1 MTGRIRSNARTSA
14 RAGGRRATAGANAT
28 RPVAAQRIL
37 LDGAEHEVEVD
48 LAESPLA
55 WLAQRRGRDG
65 SALIDAAQL
74 VAGER
79 LRSDFTRAGLTPRMT
94 TNWDPAGRSG
104 PGQGGLAFSEQVLA
118 AKGRLDRALMA
129 VGPEL
134 NGVLLDVCC
143 FLKGLEAVE
152 QERGWPARTA
162 KVVLGL
168 GLSRLARH
176 YGLAAAATGRDRAQT
191 RAWRAGEAAV
201 GAAGGAAGGATE

>member
-1 MTGRIRSNARTSA
+1 MTGRTSSAA
-14 RAGGRRATAGANAT
+14 RAGLVGRRASAGRNAA

-37 LDGAEHEVEVD
+37 LDGAEHVVQVD

-65 SALIDAAQL
+65 GALIDAAQL

-94 TNWDPAGRSG
+94 TNWDPAGGAG
-104 PGQGGLAFSEQVLA
+104 PGQGGLAFSEQILA
-118 AKGRLDRALMA
+118 AKGRLDRAVKA

-134 NGVLLDVCC
+134 SGVLLDVCC

-176 YGLAAAATGRDRAQT
+176 YGLAAAATGRAHGPVRS
-191 RAWRAGEAAV
+191 WRAGE
-201 GAAGGAAGGATE
+201 GGETSG

>member
-1 MTGRIRSNARTSA
+1 MTRRLSPATRARS
-14 RAGGRRATAGANAT
+14 GGRRARPAHTSA

-37 LDGAEHEVEVD
+37 LNGAEHEVQVD

-55 WLAQRRGRDG
+55 WLAQRKGRDG
-65 SALIDAAQL
+65 TALIDGAQL

-79 LRSDFTRAGLTPRMT
+79 LRSDFTRAGLTPRVT
-94 TNWDPAGRSG
+94 TNWDPAGGAG

-118 AKGRLDRALMA
+118 AKGRLDRALQA

-134 NGVLLDVCC
+134 SGVLLDVCC

-152 QERGWPARTA
+152 QEHGWPARTA

-176 YGLAAAATGRDRAQT
+176 YGLAAAATGRAHGPV
-191 RAWRAGEAAV
+191 RAWRADAAGEAP
-201 GAAGGAAGGATE
+201 E

>member
-1 MTGRIRSNARTSA
+1 MTRRIPPAHRE
-14 RAGGRRATAGANAT
+14 RAGGRRASPARTAA

-37 LDGAEHEVEVD
+37 LNGAEHEVEVD

-55 WLAQRRGRDG
+55 WLAQRKGRDG
-65 SALIDAAQL
+65 GALIDAAQL

-79 LRSDFTRAGLTPRMT
+79 LRSDFTRAGLTPRVT
-94 TNWDPAGRSG
+94 TNWDPAGGAG

-118 AKGRLDRALMA
+118 AKGRLDRALQA

-134 NGVLLDVCC
+134 SGVLLDVCC

-176 YGLAAAATGRDRAQT
+176 YGLAAAATGRPRSPL
-191 RAWRAGEAAV
+191 RAWRAGEA
-201 GAAGGAAGGATE
+201 GAD

>member
-1 MTGRIRSNARTSA
+1 MSGRTSLSSRG
-14 RAGGRRATAGANAT
+14 RAGGRRAARAGHPA
-28 RPVAAQRIL
+28 RPVAMQRIR
-37 LDGAEHEVEVD
+37 LDGAEREVQVD

-55 WLAQRRGRDG
+55 WLAQRKGRDG
-65 SALIDAAQL
+65 TALIDAAQL

-94 TNWDPAGRSG
+94 TNWDPAGRAG

-118 AKGRLDRALMA
+118 AKARLDRALA
-129 VGPEL
+129 TVGPEL
-134 NGVLLDVCC
+134 SGVLLDVCC

-176 YGLAAAATGRDRAQT
+176 YGLSAVATGRDRGT
-191 RAWRAGEAAV
+191 MRTWHAGE
-201 GAAGGAAGGATE
+201 AGGAAE